1 MPKDTKNNC
10 NTVGGRMKVREII
23 SNAVKLH
30 DSQSNVASMLDMDQ
44 GDFSRVLAGDKG
56 LKLEALDKLLA
67 AVDMVI
73 ISRDRLNK
81 IMSAYDLIHELYQ
94 EERRK

>member
-1 MPKDTKNNC
+1 
-10 NTVGGRMKVREII
+10 MKVRELI

-30 DSQSNVASMLDMDQ
+30 DSQSNVASLLEVDP

-56 LKLEALDKLLA
+56 LKLEAMDKLLA

-73 ISRDRLNK
+73 ISRDRLEK